1 MRRAAQQQG
10 ESQGLSRRPHAL
22 RRGRGLRRQL
32 TARQAA
38 LRHLPH
44 AGHGG
49 RRHPTIRDNQ
59 QWIAHYHT
67 AGVPGRHELD
77 GTQELQYPAIA
88 KAIVDIGFTGFM
100 AQEFVPVRDPSRR
113 CGGRGALRRVR
124 SRNRPRLAGS
134 SDYRP
139 RLGFVETLGA
149 PCDRTHILGND
160 QREGQ
165 RAAREVEGA
174 LARGQRPPRGDQ
186 AGGKTVA
193 EFPITVGVV
202 GAVFAP
208 TLAAVGAVVA
218 VLTDCTWKSSE
229 PNLSRSE
236 ARTPT
241 ATAHLELRV
250 VVLQYFSGNYFR
262 CFPPAWSS
270 RTC

>member
-1 MRRAAQQQG
+1 M
-10 ESQGLSRRPHAL
+10 
-22 RRGRGLRRQL
+22 
-32 TARQAA
+32 AA
-38 LRHLPH
+38 LNRVKSVAEDHGVTVCVELLNSKVNHKDYHGDRTPFGVAVVSAVNSPRVKLLYDIYH

-100 AQEFVPVRDPSRR
+100 AQEFVPVATRSRR

-124 SRNRPRLAGS
+124 SRNRPRLA
-134 SDYRP
+134 
-139 RLGFVETLGA
+139 FVELPKGRPVTE
-149 PCDRTHILGND
+149 RTYWETINEKGNELLAKLKELLH
-160 QREGQ
+160 EGNV
-165 RAAREVEGA
+165 RHVVIK
-174 LARGQRPPRGDQ
+174 Q
-186 AGGKTVA
+186 AGKTVA

-236 ARTPT
+236 ARTLPQT
-241 ATAHLELRV
+241 GLWATR
-250 VVLQYFSGNYFR
+250 YFR
-262 CFPPAWSS
+262 CFPAAWSS